1 MNGLEF
7 PHSNKVIGVHFYCVV
22 SVFYPDDKP
31 SHLFLQVQKSKKEVE
46 EKLSALDKENL
57 KLRMEREEN
66 MLLVTERDR
75 QVSMIFLLY
84 FHFSRCVLVS
94 MYL

>member
-1 MNGLEF
+1 M
-7 PHSNKVIGVHFYCVV
+7 
-22 SVFYPDDKP
+22 
-31 SHLFLQVQKSKKEVE
+31 
-46 EKLSALDKENL
+46 DKENL

-84 FHFSRCVLVS
+84 FYFSRCVVVC